1 MLIDKVVGNAIN
13 FLAEEDRQLRSI
25 HKVLSLLKYGIGIHH
40 SGLLPFVKEVVELL
54 FQEGLIKVLFTT
66 EAFSMGLNMS
76 AKTVFEVLNIRDVCF
91 CFCDVLL
98 FSLAGHHHIN
108 ILIFIHKFLI
118 ANTWRIYSNVWLCW

>member
-13 FLAEEDRQLRSI
+13 FLAEEDCQLRSI

-66 EAFSMGLNMS
+66 ETFSMGLNMS
-76 AKTVFEVLNIRDVCF
+76 AKTVVFYELNKFEGLHSRNVCF
-91 CFCDVLL
+91 CFCDVLI

-108 ILIFIHKFLI
+108 ILIFF
-118 ANTWRIYSNVWLCW
+118 NS